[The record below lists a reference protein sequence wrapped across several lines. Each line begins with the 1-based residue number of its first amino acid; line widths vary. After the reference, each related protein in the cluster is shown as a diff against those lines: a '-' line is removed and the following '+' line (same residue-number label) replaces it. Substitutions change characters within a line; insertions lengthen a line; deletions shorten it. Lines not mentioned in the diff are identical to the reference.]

1 MNNLILVNHD
11 EYYFD
16 GNVRF
21 NEIIPLL
28 RTYGF
33 LDKYII
39 TPDEVNEYLHPDN
52 DILYTVTARIP
63 PLESEAIEWLDS
75 LNEIPA
81 DIIEKANNGN
91 LKIAY
96 FVGEIIALEPM
107 KLVTQITKRLKDLGI
122 NKKYITIYTPNFD
135 FEQEIY
141 APYKYIQYI
150 PIFEMSYKRYLT
162 DYYGIPTF
170 DNVVKEVN
178 LNPRS
183 KQYTCLNHIQKI
195 HRKIVGATLYN
206 NGLIDKGYFSYHDTP
221 TMFGAPE
228 LENFMDTTE
237 FDKNI
242 PFILDTTDEEE
253 VNAHWKVEKHFFNDA
268 YWNYVTESFVA
279 DHAVI
284 TEKTFKPIV
293 NMQPFLIVAAPGA
306 LAALRRSG
314 YRTFKLAISE
324 QYDQIQNNVDRMKAV
339 TDLMVDLANRNDEQH
354 IKMQERLKPLLEHNQ
369 KVFFSKTWREFI

>member
-122 NKKYITIYTPNFD
+122 NKKYII
-135 FEQEIY
+135 
-141 APYKYIQYI
+141 
-150 PIFEMSYKRYLT
+150 
-162 DYYGIPTF
+162 
-170 DNVVKEVN
+170 
-178 LNPRS
+178 
-183 KQYTCLNHIQKI
+183 
-195 HRKIVGATLYN
+195 
-206 NGLIDKGYFSYHDTP
+206 
-221 TMFGAPE
+221 
-228 LENFMDTTE
+228 
-237 FDKNI
+237 
-242 PFILDTTDEEE
+242 
-253 VNAHWKVEKHFFNDA
+253 
-268 YWNYVTESFVA
+268 
-279 DHAVI
+279 
-284 TEKTFKPIV
+284 
-293 NMQPFLIVAAPGA
+293 
-306 LAALRRSG
+306 
-314 YRTFKLAISE
+314 
-324 QYDQIQNNVDRMKAV
+324 
-339 TDLMVDLANRNDEQH
+339 
-354 IKMQERLKPLLEHNQ
+354 
-369 KVFFSKTWREFI
+369 